1 MEAPILKRIGGC
13 PSVGNILLVEEVVD
27 EQLQGNLADSR
38 FLPNVYPA
46 DRLLTK

>member
-38 FLPNVYPA
+38 F
-46 DRLLTK
+46 TKCIRPIDY